1 MERYKTEWI
10 PVKVLSVVWVN
21 AQRPYDEKWAKQ
33 IADNFDPDKFDP
45 IVVTQ
50 PNGQGIYHIVE
61 GQHRRHALEMF
72 AAKTNNGIGENELA
86 PCRVIDEVDPARA
99 AEIWLG
105 INSGRKATKPVTNFL
120 VAVTAKRDDEVAIKK
135 IVTKVGYKISTT
147 RAPGSISAVSA
158 LKMIYSVHS
167 PRTLEYTLQALRNL
181 WGEDPTAVSSALL
194 RGFAIFLHE
203 FSGDIDIKRLHQ
215 QVGKRFTPFKLR
227 DAALARRTST
237 LESIAEAISEL
248 LIREYNKGLKDPSKK
263 LHHKKT

>member
-105 INSGRKATKPVTNFL
+105 NNSRLQNL
-120 VAVTAKRDDEVAIKK
+120 NNQ
-135 IVTKVGYKISTT
+135 
-147 RAPGSISAVSA
+147 GSGQY
-158 LKMIYSVHS
+158 L
-167 PRTLEYTLQALRNL
+167 
-181 WGEDPTAVSSALL
+181 SSFCIENDL
-194 RGFAIFLHE
+194 
-203 FSGDIDIKRLHQ
+203 
-215 QVGKRFTPFKLR
+215 
-227 DAALARRTST
+227 
-237 LESIAEAISEL
+237 
-248 LIREYNKGLKDPSKK
+248 
-263 LHHKKT
+263 